1 MERHSFKKKVVRF
14 ENLPDWM
21 TVSEAR
27 RFLRLSRSTMYDR
40 LRSGEI
46 PSRRFGKQFRISKES
61 LRPISADFKG
71 AA

>member
-1 MERHSFKKKVVRF
+1 MKRSLHYYSKF
-14 ENLPDWM
+14 EDLPDWM
-21 TVSEAR
+21 TVMEAR

-46 PSRRFGKQFRISKES
+46 SARRFGRQYRISKES
-61 LRPISADFKG
+61 LRPNGMDVKG

>member
-1 MERHSFKKKVVRF
+1 MKRSRNVCTMYEV
-14 ENLPDWM
+14 LPDWM
-21 TVSEAR
+21 TVAEAR

-46 PSRRFGKQFRISKES
+46 PARRFGRQYRIAKES
-61 LRPISADFKG
+61 LRPSSGDMRG